1 MTFTLILFLALLFY
15 ELNCGEAGIERP
27 WWGVK
32 LELLFSLSGFIMSTG
47 ALFGVFPVS
56 WIGMVL
62 LLSVVWGTDAAF
74 REKPFAE
81 KVVMDFS
88 VF

>member
-1 MTFTLILFLALLFY
+1 
-15 ELNCGEAGIERP
+15 
-27 WWGVK
+27 
-32 LELLFSLSGFIMSTG
+32 MSTG
-47 ALFGVFPVS
+47 SLFGVFPVA

-74 REKPFAE
+74 RKKPFAE
-81 KVVMDFS
+81 KVVVDFS